1 MHVVNAP
8 PTLPKQR
15 RAGTKRKEWLII
27 EKRRWPSFQHMY
39 LPCQLHSHSTF
50 HALIK
55 SALPHSMQNHG
66 HYLSVLQSDPL
77 SEGTGDFHY
86 ELKLYVKG
94 PRCQVLPLE
103 GLGLT
108 ATIGWVLPCACPQ
121 VMLTDKG
128 CFLGRLGSE
137 GTDLVDIKTRELLSV
152 LPAYNPETWWVR
164 KIQFL
169 VS

>member
-1 MHVVNAP
+1 MVAKNRSRDYNLVMHVVNAP

-77 SEGTGDFHY
+77 SGRHWW
-86 ELKLYVKG
+86 
-94 PRCQVLPLE
+94 LPLWAEALCE
-103 GLGLT
+103 GAKVSSPTTGGIGLDCNY
-108 ATIGWVLPCACPQ
+108 WLSPPLCLP
-121 VMLTDKG
+121 T
-128 CFLGRLGSE
+128 SN
-137 GTDLVDIKTRELLSV
+137 VDRQRMFF
-152 LPAYNPETWWVR
+152 R
-164 KIQFL
+164 KIGEWRYRLSWYQN
-169 VS
+169 